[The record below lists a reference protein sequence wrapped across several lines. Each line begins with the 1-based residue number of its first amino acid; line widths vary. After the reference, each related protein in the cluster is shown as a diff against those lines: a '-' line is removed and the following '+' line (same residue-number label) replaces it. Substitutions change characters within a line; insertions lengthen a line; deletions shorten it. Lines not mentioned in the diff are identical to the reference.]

1 MPVSN
6 ISQHAVC
13 ISLAHDEL
21 PPLFDGE
28 LAKAMVCQA
37 LRSTGEVEW
46 TDMEIELFQGKT
58 GALLIARPLRV
69 KPRCFAF
76 SEFETLLSA
85 ALAINRDIPS
95 GLTYLEGQ
103 WLLSLRCM
111 DENIPMPLLEFGEE
125 IQDYSELTGGFH
137 VEHGMQ
143 VISREALRIL
153 REKFLH

>member
-13 ISLAHDEL
+13 ISLTHDEL

-28 LAKAMVCQA
+28 LAKALVCQT
-37 LRSTGEVEW
+37 LREAGKAEW

-58 GALLIARPLRV
+58 GALLIARPLRG

-85 ALAINRDIPS
+85 ALAINKDIPS

-111 DENIPMPLLEFGEE
+111 DEDIPMSLLEFGEE
-125 IQDYSELTGGFH
+125 LKDYSELTGGFH
-137 VEHGMQ
+137 AEHGRQ
-143 VISREALRIL
+143 VISGEALRIL
-153 REKFLH
+153 KEKFLH